1 MTAAALCR
9 RFACGA
15 IAGLFATA
23 TIAFDCPVLESGIP
37 ASVDPG
43 GYPAGLLWQVEA
55 QSGGESYVF
64 GTIHI
69 SDPRVTRLHP
79 SVSAALERSAH
90 FAMEVMFDPDTVRQ
104 MSLAMYFQDDR
115 SLSQLLSEDL
125 YTRAVRLLARYGVSG
140 AAANKLKPWA
150 AYTTL
155 SLPPD
160 QHAPPLDLMLL
171 ETALAAGKTVS
182 GLETLDEQ
190 IAVFDGLSDREQLE
204 LLELTICH
212 YDRFQA
218 EVDEMIAYYEAGDLA
233 GMMRM
238 AERYDSPLHTRFMD
252 VLLRQRNHRMV
263 ERMRAR
269 LERGGAFVAIGAL
282 HLPGPEGVLKLLQS
296 DGYRIT
302 RVY

>member
-1 MTAAALCR
+1 MSAAALCR

-15 IAGLFATA
+15 IAVLFATVA
-23 TIAFDCPVLESGIP
+23 AAFDCPELEYG
-37 ASVDPG
+37 AQTVDPG
-43 GYPAGLLWQVEA
+43 GYPAGLLWRVEA
-55 QSGGESYVF
+55 PSGGESYVF

-79 SVSAALERSAH
+79 AVSEAFARSAH
-90 FAMEVMFDPDTVRQ
+90 FTMEVVFDAGTVRK
-104 MSLAMYFQDDR
+104 MARAMYFQDNQA
-115 SLSQLLSEDL
+115 LSQLLPDDL
-125 YTRAVRLLARYGVSG
+125 YERVVALLAGYGVSG
-140 AAANKLKPWA
+140 AAASKLKPWA

-160 QHAPPLDLMLL
+160 QHATPLDLMLL
-171 ETALAAGKTVS
+171 NAAQAAGKTVS

-190 IAVFDGLSDREQLE
+190 IAVFDDLSERDQLE

-212 YDRFQA
+212 YDSFQA
-218 EVDEMIAYYEAGDLA
+218 EVAEMIAYYETGDLA

-238 AERYDSPLHTRFMD
+238 AVRYESPSQERFMD

-263 ERMRAR
+263 ERMRKR

-296 DGYRIT
+296 DGFSIT